1 MSKSEKKLFGISI
14 AVCALLSIAIYFFGM
29 TLTGTEHLPDT
40 GAAWYYWKLPQAT
53 AAGRISAWSLFI
65 LHLGTVW
72 FLLYRL
78 RKAQEADSAD
88 VRKHNVL
95 LLAVNL
101 LFVLLH
107 FVQTALWYDG
117 LAQDVPVW
125 SSQFS
130 VIGMLVLILLME
142 NGRRGLFFGKKISF
156 VTKSA
161 APVFRYH
168 GIYIAWALIYTF
180 WFHPMENTWGH
191 LIGFFYMFLLF
202 VQLSMAY
209 TKLHQTPL
217 WTFTLEIIVM
227 FHGTMVAILQNNG
240 IWPMFFFGFGLIFAV
255 TQLYGLNLSKKAI
268 VSWTSIYV
276 IGVVLV
282 YSGLLFGVRSF
293 GRIHEITW
301 IPVIEYGLVFLLS
314 GILNLLQPLLSKKKA
329 SNMTLSEKI
338 KD

>member
-1 MSKSEKKLFGISI
+1 MSLSEKRLFGISI
-14 AVCALLSIAIYFFGM
+14 SVCVVLSVATYFFGM
-29 TLTGTEHLPDT
+29 TLDGIVHLPDT

-53 AAGRISAWSLFI
+53 AAGRISAWGLFL

-72 FLLYRL
+72 FLLYRI
-78 RKAQEADSAD
+78 RKAQEAGSAE
-88 VRKHNVL
+88 VRKYNVL
-95 LLAVNL
+95 LLSVNL
-101 LFVLLH
+101 LFIILH

-142 NGRRGLFFGKKISF
+142 NGRRGLFFGKKIAF

-209 TKLHQTPL
+209 TKLHQTLL
-217 WTFTLEIIVM
+217 WTFTLEIMVL
-227 FHGTMVAILQNNG
+227 FHGTMVAILQDNG
-240 IWPMFFFGFGLIFAV
+240 IWPMFFFGFGFIFAV
-255 TQLYGLNLSKKAI
+255 TQLYGLNLSKKSI
-268 VSWTSIYV
+268 ISWTGIYV
-276 IGVVLV
+276 IGVILV
-282 YSGLLFGVRSF
+282 YSGLLFGVRTF

-314 GILNLLQPLLSKKKA
+314 GILNLLQPIFSKKNAKEK
-329 SNMTLSEKI
+329 TISEKPT
-338 KD
+338 D